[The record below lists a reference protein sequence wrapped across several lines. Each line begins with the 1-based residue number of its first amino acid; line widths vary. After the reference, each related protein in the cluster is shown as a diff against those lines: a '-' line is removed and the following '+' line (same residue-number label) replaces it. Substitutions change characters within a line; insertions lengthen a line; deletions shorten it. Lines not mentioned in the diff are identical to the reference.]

1 MANKDLLLEVEN
13 LKKYFPYKNRL
24 FKKKRYL
31 HAVDDISFKLY
42 NGETLGIVGES
53 GCGKSTTGFAIA
65 KLFSLTGGRI
75 LFRGDDLA
83 DLPEKTMRPFRQKIQ
98 MIFQDPFSSLN
109 PRMTVSDIVSE
120 PLVIHNRFKGES
132 LRRRVQE
139 LLGLVGLSSYH
150 ADRYPHEFSG
160 GQRQRIGIARALALN
175 PELVICDEPI
185 SALDVSIQ
193 AQIVNLLQD
202 LQQEFG
208 LTYIFIAHDL
218 SMVKYISDRI
228 VVMYLGK
235 IMETADSLQLYG
247 NPQHP
252 YTQALLSAVPEA
264 DPDKSKLENRII
276 LQGSVPSPV
285 DPASGCR
292 FASRCPYCMPICRKS
307 EPKLKQVGSEH
318 YAACYLLE

>member
-1 MANKDLLLEVEN
+1 MNTNDTLVEVKN
-13 LKKYFPYKNRL
+13 LKKYFSYKSGL
-24 FKKKRYL
+24 FKKKRFL
-31 HAVDDISFKLY
+31 HAVDDIDFYLKK
-42 NGETLGIVGES
+42 GETLGIVGES
-53 GCGKSTTGFAIA
+53 GCGKSTTGYAIA
-65 KLFSLTGGRI
+65 RLFDITGGQI
-75 LFRGDDLA
+75 LYKGRDIA
-83 DLPEKTMRPFRQKIQ
+83 SLPEREMRPIRQQIQ

-120 PLVIHNRFKGES
+120 PLVIHKKAAGDGLN
-132 LRRRVQE
+132 RRVQE
-139 LLGLVGLSSYH
+139 LLELVGLSSYH

-175 PELVICDEPI
+175 PELIICDEPI

-228 VVMYLGK
+228 CVMYLGK
-235 IMETADSLQLYG
+235 VMETAGSAQLYRDA
-247 NPQHP
+247 QHP
-252 YTQALLSAVPEA
+252 YTRALLSAVPEA

-285 DPASGCR
+285 DPKPGCR
-292 FASRCPYCMPICRKS
+292 FASRCPHVMPKCR
-307 EPKLKQVGSEH
+307 EQDPELKEVAADH
-318 YAACYLLE
+318 YAACFLYQ